1 MTSARVRGQS
11 FQAGGLL
18 RELCTVEMMKLGC
31 RLPSLF
37 PLPFALSS

>member
-1 MTSARVRGQS
+1 MTNARVRGQS

-18 RELCTVEMMKLGC
+18 RELCTVEMMNLVC